1 MSIGSRLKNLR
12 ISRNLT
18 QKELSVKTGLS
29 LSSIISY
36 ENDLRSPNLLAV
48 AAIEKFF
55 GITASYLLIKDHSG
69 EKLSY
74 SSENEF
80 NFFKNVKNRR
90 IELKLTQAD
99 LAKLSGV
106 NQSYIS
112 QLEKAMLKP
121 SLEVSL
127 KISKALSMTI
137 EELAK

>member
-1 MSIGSRLKNLR
+1 MSVGSRLKELR
-12 ISRNLT
+12 ICRNLT

-55 GITASYLLIKDHSG
+55 GITASYLLIKDHSD